1 MCVRTL
7 HYQYDRHMEIQ
18 EEELDDISGDR
29 CVYALTLSICQIHG
43 SRVVVLPCVQ
53 RQNTALKGS
62 RLSTL
67 LLTKQRQQPEHHTNC
82 LLVPWDLSGYVSSS
96 GSYPG
101 IMASAYRTAVT
112 VPATLDLEKMV
123 LRK

>member
-1 MCVRTL
+1 MCVRT
-7 HYQYDRHMEIQ
+7 YIIYMSETWQQ
-18 EEELDDISGDR
+18 SGG
-29 CVYALTLSICQIHG
+29 YAMCSKAKH
-43 SRVVVLPCVQ
+43 
-53 RQNTALKGS
+53 TALKGS

-67 LLTKQRQQPEHHTNC
+67 VLTKQRQQPEHHTNC
-82 LLVPWDLSGYVSSS
+82 LLVPWDLSGHVSSS